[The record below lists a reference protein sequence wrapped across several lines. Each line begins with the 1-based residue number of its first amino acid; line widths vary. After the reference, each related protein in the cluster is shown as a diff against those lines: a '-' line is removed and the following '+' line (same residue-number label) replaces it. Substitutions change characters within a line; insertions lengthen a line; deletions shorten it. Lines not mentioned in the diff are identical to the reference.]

1 MLHGPGCLD
10 SGSSAFYGALACA
23 TQATRNDSIA
33 EGSIRARFAVGDIEG
48 PVVASPCT

>member
-23 TQATRNDSIA
+23 TQATRNGFDCGGFPIYLPA
-33 EGSIRARFAVGDIEG
+33 GSARFE
-48 PVVASPCT
+48 